1 MNSSP
6 ARSPTACTAATWA
19 MLECGSALGKPP
31 LKMQPACITSLSL
44 ATGTRCRIG
53 KASKNR
59 ASFSF
64 DPTAHPWHDL
74 AKPVGCSESA
84 GEWQEVATR
93 VPRQQPSTGTVPCP
107 SERLG
112 GQRSTQPFP
121 SQSWISTLHVQPG
134 QLSCLLWYCMW
145 RSGIE
150 QDGVQFPSSSEAR
163 LGTWF
168 NFMVG
173 Q

>member
-1 MNSSP
+1 MSSSP

-93 VPRQQPSTGTVPCP
+93 VPRQQPSTGTVPRP

-112 GQRSTQPFP
+112 GAEKHPAFP
-121 SQSWISTLHVQPG
+121 VTVLDQHPACTARATLLPALVLHVEVRDRAG
-134 QLSCLLWYCMW
+134 
-145 RSGIE
+145 R
-150 QDGVQFPSSSEAR
+150 
-163 LGTWF
+163 GTIPF
-168 NFMVG
+168 FQRGKTGYVV
-173 Q
+173 